1 MYIHAYVYEDIYVYI
16 YIRIQ
21 AHIYAYV
28 LHLSTHS
35 VRSPSPRS
43 ALGASPRAAPG
54 FVSAEGYS
62 ASYKEGLLHGFKRRG
77 FCCCC
82 FAACGKYFYG
92 HTVRSM
98 NRDNGLGMLIEI

>member
-1 MYIHAYVYEDIYVYI
+1 MYTYTHAH
-16 YIRIQ
+16 R
-21 AHIYAYV
+21 HIYM
-28 LHLSTHS
+28 LTFSISPRTLS

-92 HTVRSM
+92 HTVLSM